1 MTITPVAQPTSVSV
15 FPQTGSVGDDAEKLI
30 KLLIECYVN
39 LLNNISIGKPKKD
52 ALSSLDDVFEET
64 CKPDWDGYSA
74 SAVSFESYVGAK
86 KFIYLFPTSLPTPE
100 VAADPDGEIS
110 LEWYVAPNRIFS
122 VSVGPNGELNYAG
135 IFGPNKTHG
144 VEVFFD
150 EIPKVVLENVRRVYG
165 LI

>member
-15 FPQTGSVGDDAEKLI
+15 LPQTGSVGDDAEKLI

-122 VSVGPNGELNYAG
+122 VSFNCHPA
-135 IFGPNKTHG
+135 NKMNMLRL
-144 VEVFFD
+144 
-150 EIPKVVLENVRRVYG
+150 IRRQA
-165 LI
+165 LQHAKRFEAQDSAASS